1 MRGDVWLEKDARGNV
16 VVCIGAGNGKVVKKV
31 IKKKGSK

>member
-1 MRGDVWLEKDARGNV
+1 MRGDVWLEKDVNGV
-16 VVCIGAGNGKVVKKV
+16 VFVCIDKGNGRVVKKV